1 MPMTLPNKKNIS
13 NRNRLKVAWLASGF
27 VGRNASGTAQTAR
40 KIVEYLIINEHR
52 RILVV
57 LILKNEDELKL
68 VLEDKILSKAST
80 VLLPKVSGQF
90 LKSSRQF
97 YKYAFN
103 KNSETFDILHFSVA
117 RLYPFYW
124 KFPARKFFCT
134 FHAGGEITVPQNN
147 FVLSRKIYNI
157 IIKFQW
163 KKLDQIFAD
172 SEFGIRE
179 IEDCYKIPRAKIS
192 LVHLGADHL
201 WKIKPKKIQIN
212 KSKLN
217 IAIIGRWQK
226 YKNVHSILKAYTD
239 LDNSSKDRLHLFL
252 IGKQIKGGGNLV
264 QPLINQI
271 DPNNL
276 TAIDYLTDSELKF
289 IYQNVQLVIHPSINE
304 GFGLPAFEAFA
315 EGAPIAVHGGLPAD
329 YYLGGNSQVEALDMT
344 NQSQIK
350 NLLLNVDKFRNE
362 DHVKRRK
369 FLINSNMTWDL
380 ICKQY
385 VNYYIKGRK

>member
-1 MPMTLPNKKNIS
+1 MPLPNEKNIS
-13 NRNRLKVAWLASGF
+13 NSNRLKVAWIASGF

-57 LILKNEDELKL
+57 LILKNKDELKL

-80 VLLPKVSGQF
+80 VLLPKVNGQF

-103 KNSETFDILHFSVA
+103 KNSEIFDVLHFSVA

-124 KFPARKFFCT
+124 KFPAKKFFCT
-134 FHAGGEITVPQNN
+134 FHAGGEITVPQDN

-157 IIKFQW
+157 IIRFQW
-163 KKLDQIFAD
+163 KKLDKIFAD

-179 IEDCYKIPRAKIS
+179 IEDYYKIPRARIT

-239 LDNSSKDRLHLFL
+239 LDKLSKDRLHLFL
-252 IGKQIKGGGNLV
+252 IGKKNKGGENLV

-276 TAIDYLTDSELKF
+276 TVIDYLTDSELKF

-304 GFGLPAFEAFA
+304 GFGLPAFEAFG
-315 EGAPIAVHGGLPAD
+315 EGAPTAVHIGLPAD
-329 YYLGGNSQVEALDMT
+329 YYLRGNSQVMTLDMT
-344 NQSQIK
+344 NQSQIT
-350 NLLLNVDKFRNE
+350 NLLLNVDKFRNV
-362 DHVKRRK
+362 DYVKRRK
-369 FLINSNMTWDL
+369 FLITNNMTWDL

-385 VNYYIKGRK
+385 VDHYMQGRK

>member
-1 MPMTLPNKKNIS
+1 MSSLNQKSMPNSK
-13 NRNRLKVAWLASGF
+13 RLKVAWLASGF

-57 LILKNEDELKL
+57 LILKNKDELKL
-68 VLEDKILSKAST
+68 VLEDEILSKAST
-80 VLLPKVSGQF
+80 VLLPKVKGRF

-103 KNSETFDILHFSVA
+103 KNSEIFDVLHFSVA

-134 FHAGGEITVPQNN
+134 FHAGGEITVPQDN
-147 FVLSRKIYNI
+147 FVLSRKIYNTI
-157 IIKFQW
+157 VRFQW
-163 KKLDQIFAD
+163 KKLDKIFAD

-179 IEDCYKIPRAKIS
+179 IEDYYKIPRARIT

-201 WKIKPKKIQIN
+201 WKIKSKKIQIN
-212 KSKLN
+212 KSRIN

-226 YKNVHSILKAYTD
+226 YKNVHSILKAYTS
-239 LDNSSKDRLHLFL
+239 LDNLSKDRLHLFL
-252 IGKQIKGGGNLV
+252 IGKQIKGRENLV

-271 DPNNL
+271 DPRNL
-276 TAIDYLTDSELKF
+276 TAINYLTDSELKF
-289 IYQNVQLVIHPSINE
+289 VYQNVQLVIHPSINE
-304 GFGLPAFEAFA
+304 GFGLPAFEAFG
-315 EGAPIAVHGGLPAD
+315 EGAPVAVHIGLPAD
-329 YYLGGNSQVEALDMT
+329 CYLAGNPQVLALDMT
-344 NQSQIK
+344 DQSQIK
-350 NLLLNVDKFRNE
+350 SLLLSVDKFKNE
-362 DHVKRRK
+362 DYVKRRR
-369 FLINSNMTWDL
+369 FLISSGMTWDL

-385 VNYYIKGRK
+385 VNHYMQGSK

>member
-1 MPMTLPNKKNIS
+1 MILPDKKNIS

-40 KIVEYLIINEHR
+40 KIVEYLIIKEHH

-57 LILKNEDELKL
+57 LILKNKDELKL
-68 VLEDKILSKAST
+68 VLEDEILSKAST

-134 FHAGGEITVPQNN
+134 FHAGGEITVPQDN

-157 IIKFQW
+157 IVKFQW

-179 IEDCYKIPRAKIS
+179 IEGCYKIPRARIS

-201 WKIKPKKIQIN
+201 WKIKPKKIQID

-239 LDNSSKDRLHLFL
+239 LDKSSRDRLHLFL
-252 IGKQIKGGGNLV
+252 IGKQIKGGGNLI

-315 EGAPIAVHGGLPAD
+315 EGAPIAVHSGLPAD
-329 YYLGGNSQVEALDMT
+329 YYLRGNSQVVALDMT

-362 DHVKRRK
+362 GHVKRRK
-369 FLINSNMTWDL
+369 FLINSNMSWDL

-385 VNYYIKGRK
+385 VNYYIQGRK